1 VKVIIIIPTLNEE
14 NSIKKLVYSL
24 KEYLKQYSVLIV
36 DDDSLDTTQSQ
47 IIKFKKKFKKINFIF
62 KKKNFGIGSAIKD
75 GIKYAIQRKYDAC
88 ITMDA
93 DGTHDPKKITRM
105 IKIIKT
111 KKYDIVSTNRFYHNE
126 SLKKWSFYRIFLTK
140 LRYYIVRILLN
151 TNLDS
156 SGNFRAYNLTK
167 IKSKH
172 FFLSKNKSYFYLIE
186 SLFYLEKLNY
196 KIVEIPIILHPRTF
210 DTSKMRF
217 KHILASLISLLK
229 LRFFNL
235 NNF

>member
-1 VKVIIIIPTLNEE
+1 MKVIIIIPTLNEE

-36 DDDSLDTTQSQ
+36 DDDSSDTTQSQ
-47 IIKFKKKFKKINFIF
+47 IIKFKKKFKRINFIF
-62 KKKNFGIGSAIKD
+62 KKKNFGIGAAIKD
-75 GIKYAIQRKYDAC
+75 GIKYAIQKKYDAC

-93 DGTHDPKKITRM
+93 DGTHDPKKITKM

-111 KKYDIVSTNRFYHNE
+111 KKYDIVSTNRFYYKE
-126 SLKKWSFYRIFLTK
+126 SLRKWSFYRIFLTK

-156 SGNFRAYNLTK
+156 SGNFRAYNLKK

-196 KIVEIPIILHPRTF
+196 KIIEIPIILHPRTF
-210 DTSKMRF
+210 DTSKMKF
-217 KHILASLISLLK
+217 KHIFSSLISLLK
-229 LRFFNL
+229 LRFFK
-235 NNF
+235 

>member
-1 VKVIIIIPTLNEE
+1 MKVIIIIPTLNEE
-14 NSIKKLVYSL
+14 NSIKKLVNSL

-36 DDDSLDTTQSQ
+36 DDDSSDTTQSQ
-47 IIKFKKKFKKINFIF
+47 IVKFKKKFKRINFIF

-75 GIKYAIQRKYDAC
+75 GIKYAIQKKYDAC

-93 DGTHDPKKITRM
+93 DGTHDPKKITKM

-111 KKYDIVSTNRFYHNE
+111 KKYDIVSTNRFYYKE
-126 SLKKWSFYRIFLTK
+126 SLKKWSLYRIFLTK

-156 SGNFRAYNLTK
+156 SGNFRAYNLKK

-196 KIVEIPIILHPRTF
+196 RIIEIPIVLHPRTF
-210 DTSKMRF
+210 DTSKMRL
-217 KHILASLISLLK
+217 KHILASLISLLR
-229 LRFFNL
+229 LRFFK
-235 NNF
+235 

>member
-36 DDDSLDTTQSQ
+36 DDDSSDTTQSQ
-47 IIKFKKKFKKINFIF
+47 IIKFKKKFKRINFIF

-75 GIKYAIQRKYDAC
+75 GIKYAIQKKYDAC

-93 DGTHDPKKITRM
+93 DGTHDPKKITKM

-111 KKYDIVSTNRFYHNE
+111 KKYDIVSTNRFYYKE

-156 SGNFRAYNLTK
+156 SGNFRAYNLKK

-210 DTSKMRF
+210 DTSKMRL
-217 KHILASLISLLK
+217 KHILTSLISLLK
-229 LRFFNL
+229 LRFFK
-235 NNF
+235 